1 MEKDIICIDNN
12 LTIKNY
18 QEDFLKFI
26 DVGSKTIE
34 SYNSGIKQFIK
45 YLDEKDMA
53 HPTRE
58 DIISFRDSKKETN
71 SVATANA
78 YLSSL
83 KAFFGYL
90 EYNGIYKDITK
101 NVKHLK
107 DTTLHKKKFFTA
119 DICRELQT
127 KYCDNLREEIMFILT
142 LTTGLRINELVNIRL
157 EDFKIINGKICLYVL
172 GKARQYKQD
181 YVIVDNYVYEL
192 VKKYI
197 KQYDITDYLFVSS
210 SNHNKGGKITTHSAR
225 RIVNKIFE
233 RANIKDEKTTF
244 HSIRH
249 SFATISIQN
258 GATTREVCKALRQTS
273 TVVTER
279 YLHDLENINNKCSSI
294 VTSQILGGTL

>member
-1 MEKDIICIDNN
+1 MEKDMIRIDNN

-18 QEDFLKFI
+18 QEDFLRFV
-26 DVGSKTIE
+26 DVSQRTIE
-34 SYNSGIKQFIK
+34 SYSSGIKQFIK
-45 YLDEKDMA
+45 YLDENNIT

-90 EYNGIYKDITK
+90 EYNGIYKDITQ
-101 NVKHLK
+101 NVKNLR
-107 DTTLHKKKFFTA
+107 DTNLHKRKFFSSDT
-119 DICRELQT
+119 CKSLLENCKNERE
-127 KYCDNLREEIMFILT
+127 KIMFVLT
-142 LTTGLRINELVNIRL
+142 LTTGLRINELINIQL
-157 EDFKIINGKICLYVL
+157 EDFKIINDKVCLYVL
-172 GKARQYKQD
+172 GKARKYKQD
-181 YVIVDNYVYEL
+181 YVIVDNEVYEMIQDY
-192 VKKYI
+192 VKNYN
-197 KQYDITDYLFVSS
+197 ITNYLFVSN
-210 SNHNKGGKITTHSAR
+210 SNHNKGNKMTTHSAR
-225 RIVNKIFE
+225 RIINALYE
-233 RANIKDEKTTF
+233 RCGIKDEQTTF

-279 YLHDLENINNKCSSI
+279 YLHDLDNINNKCSGI
-294 VTSQILGGTL
+294 VTNQILGGAL